1 MYRSRDIVI
10 SLLLLF
16 IFAIPMIVI
25 SIYLMSI
32 FGKRLIFRD
41 LRVGLEGTEFI
52 CYKFKTMYDE
62 TVPHNSPLLNST
74 EKRIIKFGRFL
85 RRHRL
90 DELPQLFNVLHGSL
104 SLVGPR
110 PEQEPLV
117 NLYLKEIANFSLR
130 HSVKPGLTG
139 LAQIKQGHVTGE
151 DATKVKLA
159 WDLCYIEKKSF
170 LFDLYIIFYTVPTVI
185 SGKGGK

>member
-1 MYRSRDIVI
+1 MYRSRDILI

-25 SIYLMSI
+25 SIYLFSI
-32 FGKRLIFRD
+32 FGKKLIFRD
-41 LRVGLEGTEFI
+41 LRVGFQGKEFI

-62 TVPHNSPLLNST
+62 AVPQNSQLLNSK
-74 EKRIIKFGRFL
+74 ERRIIRFGRVL

-90 DELPQLFNVLHGSL
+90 DELPQLFNVLQGSL

-110 PEQEPLV
+110 PEQ
-117 NLYLKEIANFSLR
+117 KELSLEYSKAIPNYCQR
-130 HSVKPGLTG
+130 QTVKPGLTG
-139 LAQIKQGHVTGE
+139 LAQIRQGHVTGQ
-151 DATKVKLA
+151 DATRVKLV
-159 WDLCYIEKKSF
+159 WDLYYIEKKTF
-170 LFDLYIIFYTVPTVI
+170 FYDMGIIFHTTYIVM